1 MIDEDTFAALLVE
14 HAERIP
20 IPPAAIDTVLA
31 ASLRSAPSESE
42 SGRAR
47 FARPMARVLGAAA
60 VVLVAVGA
68 VWTVGARSNQGAAPT
83 ERAGRARSDSTRAP
97 LASPPTT
104 AGVRGLP
111 SGAGAQRATPPD
123 GYSPDTLQLQYGTTH
138 GNTTAAASGT
148 DSARSLLR
156 SAPTDGAL
164 VVRTG
169 TLDLRIARHSFGQ
182 TIGRVTTIAA
192 GAGGFVADA
201 KTFESATTPSG
212 SMTIRVPAPR
222 FDTTVAKLRALGT
235 VVSATTRGVDVTGQ
249 HTDLQARLRA
259 ATATRDQYLTVLA
272 QATNI
277 GDILAVQ
284 DRIQTV
290 QTQIEQLQ
298 GQIGQLDDQA
308 TFATIT
314 VSITEPAPK
323 TKPVARPAHRSGLS
337 IAWENARHGFAQR
350 VEGLISHSG
359 SAFVIALA
367 LLLVGALLRLFLPR
381 MRRLLV

>member
-1 MIDEDTFAALLVE
+1 MIDEETFAAMLAE

-20 IPPAAIDTVLA
+20 VPASAIDTVLA
-31 ASLRSAPSESE
+31 AALRSEPSESGP
-42 SGRAR
+42 GR
-47 FARPMARVLGAAA
+47 FTRPAARVLGAAA

-68 VWTVGARSNQGAAPT
+68 VWAVGAHSKSAAPA
-83 ERAGRARSDSTRAP
+83 ERAGRVRSDSTRKS
-97 LASPPTT
+97 LAAPPTS
-104 AGVRGLP
+104 AGVGLP
-111 SGAGAQRATPPD
+111 SGAGASTPP
-123 GYSPDTLQLQYGTTH
+123 GGGFSPDAAQRLYGTTH
-138 GNTTAAASGT
+138 TGATVNQLSSN
-148 DSARSLLR
+148 SAKTLSR
-156 SAPTDGAL
+156 SAPTDGVL

-169 TLDLRIARHSFGQ
+169 TLDVRIARHSFGQ

-212 SMTIRVPAPR
+212 TMRIRVPSAR
-222 FDTTVAKLRALGT
+222 FDTTVARLRALGK

-249 HTDLQARLRA
+249 HTDLQARLNA
-259 ATATRDQYLTVLA
+259 ATATRNQYLTVLT

-284 DRIQTV
+284 DRIQSV

-314 VSITEPAPK
+314 ISITEPQPK
-323 TKPVARPAHRSGLS
+323 PKVVARPAHPSGLS
-337 IAWENARHGFAQR
+337 IAWGNARHGFAQR

-359 SAFVIALA
+359 SALVIALA
-367 LLLVGALLRLFLPR
+367 LLLLGAMLRLFLPR